1 MGCDKKRGGVD
12 PLNIK
17 RHRENMGKMRREY
30 GKHIEQI
37 YGEIIETLR
46 NVVIR
51 MQQIGALT

>member
-1 MGCDKKRGGVD
+1 
-12 PLNIK
+12 
-17 RHRENMGKMRREY
+17 MGKMRREY

-37 YGEIIETLR
+37 YGESIETLR